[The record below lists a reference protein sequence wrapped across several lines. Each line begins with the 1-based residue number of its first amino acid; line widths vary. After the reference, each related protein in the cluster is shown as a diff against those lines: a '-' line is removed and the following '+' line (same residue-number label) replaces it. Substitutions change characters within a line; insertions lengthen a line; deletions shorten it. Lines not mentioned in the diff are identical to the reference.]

1 MAKKKR
7 QMAEYRYYK
16 MPGNAVF
23 FALQGERWRQ
33 KYERE
38 IDFLHFHNFLEI
50 GFCYSGSGVMTL
62 GEQDYEYHGGD
73 FTVIPSNY
81 LHTTNSTPGTLSSW
95 EYLFIDVD
103 GLMKKLTDAPPGYV
117 EQLIR
122 RINSRAVFAG
132 SMEYPR
138 AAQLI
143 RMVLDVTREKE
154 AFSQEE
160 AEGLILALLVEM
172 ARSGETDWK
181 EAEGI
186 STEGRVHSDKL
197 IFQIMD
203 YISGHYS
210 ENLKMSDIAEF
221 AHISETHL
229 RRIFSSHLNMSP
241 LEYLNRVRIHAACE
255 YLKKTDDSI
264 ALIQA
269 RCGFT
274 VSSTF
279 NRNFRRVTGGSPAEW
294 RNRPE
299 NYERQILKF
308 RIHSEK
314 GW

>member
-1 MAKKKR
+1 M
-7 QMAEYRYYK
+7 
-16 MPGNAVF
+16 
-23 FALQGERWRQ
+23 
-33 KYERE
+33 
-38 IDFLHFHNFLEI
+38 
-50 GFCYSGSGVMTL
+50 
-62 GEQDYEYHGGD
+62 
-73 FTVIPSNY
+73 
-81 LHTTNSTPGTLSSW
+81 
-95 EYLFIDVD
+95 
-103 GLMKKLTDAPPGYV
+103 
-117 EQLIR
+117 
-122 RINSRAVFAG
+122 FAG

-241 LEYLNRVRIHAACE
+241 AGISSNRVRIHAACE

-269 RCGFT
+269 PVRFYG
-274 VSSTF
+274 
-279 NRNFRRVTGGSPAEW
+279 EL
-294 RNRPE
+294 
-299 NYERQILKF
+299 YL
-308 RIHSEK
+308 
-314 GW
+314 